1 MYAIIQD
8 GGKQFKVAEGDV
20 ILVDKRDLAA
30 GDAIEFEKVALVS
43 DGKKKIK
50 VGTPLVKDAVV
61 RGEVLGEEKGKK
73 IRVFFYRRR
82 KDSRRTKGHRQ
93 KYLRVRINEVKAG

>member
-8 GGKQFKVAEGDV
+8 GGKQYKVEAGDE
-20 ILVDKRDLAA
+20 ILVDSRDLSA
-30 GDAIEFEKVALVS
+30 GDKIEFEKVALLS
-43 DGKKKIK
+43 DGKKVK
-50 VGTPLVKDAVV
+50 VGTPLVKNALVT
-61 RGEVLGEEKGKK
+61 GKVLGDEKGKK

-93 KYLRVRINEVKAG
+93 KYLRVKITKVKAG